1 MFARVGFGGQGRQ
14 RGTQLGCNSC
24 GLVKDGL
31 MTAVEPIKIAP
42 CNDGALDVDG
52 KVISMS
58 EKSHVKD
65 VHSGRQNTTTQARSA
80 TQAQLLQGL
89 CSAGPSLFLASP
101 GCADRGATDKADE
114 FPKFS
119 AMFGGQRHI

>member
-1 MFARVGFGGQGRQ
+1 
-14 RGTQLGCNSC
+14 
-24 GLVKDGL
+24 VKYSL
-31 MTAVEPIKIAP
+31 MTTVEPIKIAP
-42 CNDGALDVDG
+42 RNDGALDVDG

-89 CSAGPSLFLASP
+89 CSAGHSLFLANSC
-101 GCADRGATDKADE
+101 CADRGGIDKADE

-119 AMFGGQRHI
+119 AMFGGLRHI